1 VAGLLRLTHWRH
13 QWAFAD
19 EARRPREEARS
30 KSSKATGA
38 EAAQIYPTRSAYGGR
53 YKIDGGKLIV
63 YLEVASSPAPSLTER
78 ECKRSP
84 LRVDCA

>member
-1 VAGLLRLTHWRH
+1 VV
-13 QWAFAD
+13 
-19 EARRPREEARS
+19 
-30 KSSKATGA
+30 
-38 EAAQIYPTRSAYGGR
+38 AAQIYTTTSAYGAR

-78 ECKRSP
+78 ECKPSP